1 MHYGHFKY
9 IMMPF
14 DLTNALVVFQHLMND
29 VFCKYLD
36 DFMVCY
42 INDILIFSK
51 NVEDQKQHV
60 CLILD
65 KLKEVEFYAKL
76 KRCEFI

>member
-1 MHYGHFKY
+1 
-9 IMMPF
+9 
-14 DLTNALVVFQHLMND
+14 MND